1 MKLQRRFH
9 TTSHFFLGFFTAAS
23 VAAQTPPVFDAGAL
37 MRQNEQ
43 TIKQNQMQQAAQR
56 RAALPPAEVL
66 NESTVVT
73 AERFKFLG
81 NQRLTTEQ
89 LQKVAAPFANHPLNQ
104 HDLHHLTEAISQEYR
119 KAGWLVQ
126 AYIPRQNL
134 AGTELVVQVI
144 ESIPPDKPQ

>member
-1 MKLQRRFH
+1 MH
-9 TTSHFFLGFFTAAS
+9 HAS
-23 VAAQTPPVFDAGAL
+23 TVVAAFALLSTVAPAQTIPDAGAL

-66 NESTVVT
+66 SESTVVT

-104 HDLHHLTEAISQEYR
+104 HDLQHLTEAISQEYR

-134 AGTELVVQVI
+134 AGSELVVQVI
-144 ESIPPDKPQ
+144 ESIPPNKPQ